1 MIGAF
6 SKAFTQL
13 ADPAMRRVLIIGLIG
28 SLLIYGAI
36 FLGVLVFIES
46 AGWLDSWWL
55 GPLLRYGG
63 STVLVVL
70 SWLMFPAI
78 VTLIVSF
85 LLDSIAQAVESR
97 YYPNLAA
104 PRHQGIGELLWIT
117 SKFMILAVGLNLL
130 TLPIIFILFFFPPFN
145 FFVFF
150 ALNGY
155 LLGREYFELA
165 AHRRMD
171 ASRARALRG
180 AYSGRTFLAGV
191 IFALLMTVPVL
202 NLIAPI
208 VATATMV
215 HLVEAWRQEP
225 EGEKER

>member
-36 FLGVLVFIES
+36 FLGALAFIKS
-46 AGWLDSWWL
+46 AGWLESWWL
-55 GPLLRYGG
+55 GPLLRFGG
-63 STVLVVL
+63 TTVLAVL

-85 LLDSIAQAVESR
+85 LLDSIAQAVEAR
-97 YYPNLAA
+97 YYPNLAQ
-104 PRHQGIGELLWIT
+104 PRRQGIGELLRTT
-117 SKFMILAVGLNLL
+117 SKFMVLAVVLNLL
-130 TLPIIFILFFFPPFN
+130 TLPIIFVLFFFPPFN

-171 ASRARALRG
+171 ARRARALRG
-180 AYSGRTFLAGV
+180 VYSGRIFLAGV

-208 VATATMV
+208 VATAAMV
-215 HLVEAWRQEP
+215 HLVEAWRP
-225 EGEKER
+225 DLAGEEER